1 MNTDHNRDAINLC
14 SKAQQGQGQMVPKQ
28 VGDKAWTQTYR
39 FTTNLAQAGAL
50 SILLKVV
57 LLLNAKI

>member
-1 MNTDHNRDAINLC
+1 MNTDHNRVAINLC

-39 FTTNLAQAGAL
+39 FTNITQAGAL